1 MESIEVKF
9 DLRRSKSVNSV
20 TEFQHILWEV
30 KFKHKF
36 YFVVLEHSKTSN
48 PRSLGSRF

>member
-36 YFVVLEHSKTSN
+36 YFVTFWNIQRPVIQ
-48 PRSLGSRF
+48 GV